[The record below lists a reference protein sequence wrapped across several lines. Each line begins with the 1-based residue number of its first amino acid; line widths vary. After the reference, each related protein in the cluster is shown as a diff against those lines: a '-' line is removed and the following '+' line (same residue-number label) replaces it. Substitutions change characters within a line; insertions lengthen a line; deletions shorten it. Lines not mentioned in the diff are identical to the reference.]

1 MIKFEFTYTINRF
14 SETHNA
20 KKESFITKK
29 KSCYK
34 KKLMK
39 WYVVDYFWILYFIKY
54 KNICTRRQ

>member
-1 MIKFEFTYTINRF
+1 MIKFEFTFTINRF

-39 WYVVDYFWILYFIKY
+39 
-54 KNICTRRQ
+54 